1 MWPEVPLQ
9 HDMFT
14 GELVDRRTSAQKAL
28 DEARYQPQ
36 QMALFSQRDI
46 AQFGVRAHPVMP
58 FSPGPLVLISEDP
71 RTEAEIEADTQRAAE
86 SLTGK
91 LFGDMPDL
99 YPDPE
104 TDGEGDATVG
114 EEHCENETA
123 EEPIAIPEST
133 PPTKLTAYLELI
145 QAVQEQGTTLWI
157 DPAYQSTFYSHLARV
172 LLSARA
178 TGLIESEIT
187 AAIQIGAH
195 RGDNQ
200 RETTPT
206 PVNTVLFDARR
217 QRRRQRARVIGFR
230 ARQRQQSP
238 NIRRRNPAA

>member
-14 GELVDRRTSAQKAL
+14 GELVDRRTSVQKAL
-28 DEARYQPQ
+28 DEARYQPHQ
-36 QMALFSQRDI
+36 LSLFSQRDI

-71 RTEAEIEADTQRAAE
+71 RTEEEIEADAQRAAE

-99 YPDPE
+99 YPEPE
-104 TDGEGDATVG
+104 TNGAGEDAVA
-114 EEHCENETA
+114 EEHVVA
-123 EEPIAIPEST
+123 EIAKKRISIPETT
-133 PPTKLTAYLELI
+133 PPPKLTAYLELI

-178 TGLIESEIT
+178 TGLVESEIT

-195 RGDNQ
+195 LGEKQ
-200 RETTPT
+200 HETLSTSG
-206 PVNTVLFDARR
+206 NTVLFDARR
-217 QRRRQRARVIGFR
+217 QRRRQRTSVIGLR
-230 ARQRQQSP
+230 AQRRQQLP
-238 NIRRRNPAA
+238 TIRRRIPAA